1 VSSGKKNYKKSKD
14 FEQDNDNM
22 SGDSKNKVV
31 RLEVKKNDE
40 VESLEID
47 PEDQ

>member
-1 VSSGKKNYKKSKD
+1 
-14 FEQDNDNM
+14 M
-22 SGDSKNKVV
+22 PGDSKNKVV

-40 VESLEID
+40 VESLEVD